1 MNTLFEKVEALFKK
15 YESNE
20 YMTNRLNI
28 HIDTILPNTIEME
41 FETHKDRLLRTSSLQ
56 NTQETFIKVF
66 LNKHKYYYLHAS
78 GFYYEYVDDTYYI
91 RKEDDIHYK
100 LLSTISE
107 DRVLMD
113 WKYKTK
119 FNIIRQIKERNVLA
133 TTPNTATIQRVLNAI
148 YPSFFPSKNSAK
160 YFMTVIGDNILKK
173 QTPIRIINKYST
185 IFSEIDCISPIIGAN
200 NLTSNFA
207 CKYNDN
213 HVYSQYRLLQ
223 ASDPFPA
230 ADAWRNIIQ
239 SLNLDFLCVASHYS
253 NRYESSEKF
262 LQTNADDALKNHSL
276 YLFNNTPDE
285 IITKFIEHSTQAA
298 DDTFKIS
305 WKQLH
310 YIWKQYL
317 NVVPNMIYSNALKQN
332 LKGRLN
338 YHEDSDTFVNLT
350 SKYLPNIRHFLEFCE
365 ENLIT
370 TNACDDEL
378 ELGELCS
385 LYGCSTMK
393 ECDVLKLVKHF
404 FPEIV
409 IDEYKYNK
417 YILRTQCKLWNKSE
431 GILNV
436 ILQYKESHKL
446 EIISID
452 DLYSEY
458 TSNPFGKLVA
468 SKQYFENYIRMKF
481 NEFIV
486 YETFLQF

>member
-213 HVYSQYRLLQ
+213 HVYSQYRLTSYVLHLIILT
-223 ASDPFPA
+223 DMNLL
-230 ADAWRNIIQ
+230 RN
-239 SLNLDFLCVASHYS
+239 FF
-253 NRYESSEKF
+253 KPM
-262 LQTNADDALKNHSL
+262 QT
-276 YLFNNTPDE
+276 
-285 IITKFIEHSTQAA
+285 
-298 DDTFKIS
+298 
-305 WKQLH
+305 
-310 YIWKQYL
+310 
-317 NVVPNMIYSNALKQN
+317 M
-332 LKGRLN
+332 R
-338 YHEDSDTFVNLT
+338 
-350 SKYLPNIRHFLEFCE
+350 
-365 ENLIT
+365 
-370 TNACDDEL
+370 
-378 ELGELCS
+378 
-385 LYGCSTMK
+385 
-393 ECDVLKLVKHF
+393 
-404 FPEIV
+404 
-409 IDEYKYNK
+409 
-417 YILRTQCKLWNKSE
+417 
-431 GILNV
+431 
-436 ILQYKESHKL
+436 
-446 EIISID
+446 
-452 DLYSEY
+452 
-458 TSNPFGKLVA
+458 
-468 SKQYFENYIRMKF
+468 
-481 NEFIV
+481 
-486 YETFLQF
+486 